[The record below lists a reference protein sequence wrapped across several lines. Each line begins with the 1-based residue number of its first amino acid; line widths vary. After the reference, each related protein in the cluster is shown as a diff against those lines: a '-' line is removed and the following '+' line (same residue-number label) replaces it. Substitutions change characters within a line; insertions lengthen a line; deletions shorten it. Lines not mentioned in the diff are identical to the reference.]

1 MQFLSSIHAFKS
13 EDYNFHCILFTN
25 TARYQ
30 LFGINPYSILVL
42 KNFVMSCFYFRIM
55 SIMIWLIAPFCIT
68 CLFTG
73 TVYGHIPTL
82 SLRDFSMLSHQICF
96 VIIFDPPC
104 DSSLSKLT
112 ANLSQAWKHIQSIQ
126 FYRFTLDDYMQN
138 GDNGIIDIDPP
149 LTFVETCG
157 PAIVIPKMVKDRT
170 CLMHSINKVEKRSAK
185 IIPNSGENV
194 VDFINNICGTFLTKN
209 GDLNATGKRIEALKK
224 NLHNVE
230 SKKVTLHEL
239 NRQCASPDLKYF
251 FYSGICRTV
260 QENCYKDNLSSE
272 CTTKQNTFIS
282 LEQCEEMDKLPNKQE
297 FISEYLFRSKPV
309 IFRKAVHH
317 WPAFRKWTMD
327 FFMQSYSDVSV
338 HMKLSPTV
346 EFEGVESET
355 LWNNSANFTIP
366 TAIKQALD
374 NPDLV
379 TVRPAGVEMK
389 FKDFLNLINETTNA
403 TNKVFAYLEYTS
415 MRSYFAG
422 LENDV
427 NEMPFVKNILNLN
440 HLNIW
445 MSDGNTLGKL
455 HFDEYDNFL
464 CQIRGKKQ
472 LILFDPHQS
481 SRLYE
486 GHILE
491 AMFSYRNGTFYRD
504 KLLKSTS
511 MTMSPVDI
519 TLPDF
524 EKFPFAK
531 NAVPLNCTIS
541 EGDVLFLP
549 SFWWHEVQSYP
560 NEVEH
565 QNIAVN
571 FWYEPFWKKEFP
583 CRFCELS
590 FLTANLCL
598 PLNPLRFKYFCQKSV
613 ALHRFYYSDRLA
625 LYSRTATQTK
635 EGVCQKS
642 ESVSGPC
649 ICSKNMWICEKPK
662 LQIKLPPGASF
673 VDEEHS
679 VLHSVSLS
687 LPKRFL
693 GRPRSSR
700 HGHSIYYSERST
712 STLMMKKLIV
722 ALKIAICCVFVIN
735 NFIAVWM
742 LSNDCTEKFA
752 NLSNYTK
759 ILNVEMGKTDAY
771 LNILMQILENLNAS
785 SEICI

>member
-1 MQFLSSIHAFKS
+1 
-13 EDYNFHCILFTN
+13 
-25 TARYQ
+25 
-30 LFGINPYSILVL
+30 L
-42 KNFVMSCFYFRIM
+42 KNFVMSCCYFRIM
-55 SIMIWLIAPFCIT
+55 SIMIWLIVPFCIS
-68 CLFTG
+68 CSFSG
-73 TVYGHIPTL
+73 IVFGHIPTL
-82 SLRDFSMLSHQICF
+82 SLRDFSMLSHRICY

-104 DSSLSKLT
+104 DISLSKLA
-112 ANLSQAWKHIQSIQ
+112 ANLSQAWKHVQSIQ
-126 FYRFTLDDYMQN
+126 FYRFTLDDFMQN
-138 GDNGIIDIDPP
+138 GGNGIIDIDPP
-149 LTFVETCG
+149 LRFVKNCG

-170 CLMHSINKVEKRSAK
+170 CLMHSIHKDEKRSATIVPK
-185 IIPNSGENV
+185 NAGENFV
-194 VDFINNICGTFLTKN
+194 EFINNICGTFLTEN

-230 SKKVTLHEL
+230 NKTVTLHQL

-251 FYSGICRTV
+251 FYSGICRTGE
-260 QENCYKDNLSSE
+260 ENCYKDNLSSE
-272 CTTKQNTFIS
+272 CAIQENTFFP
-282 LEQCEEMDKLPNKQE
+282 LERCEETDKLPNKQQ

-317 WPAFRKWTMD
+317 WHAFRKWTWD
-327 FFMQSYSDVSV
+327 FFMQSYGDVNV
-338 HMKLSPTV
+338 HVKLSPTV
-346 EFEGVESET
+346 EFEGVENKT
-355 LWNNSANFTIP
+355 LWNSANFTIP
-366 TAIKQALD
+366 AAIQQALD
-374 NPDLV
+374 NADLV

-389 FKDFLNLINETTNA
+389 FKDFLNLMNEKTNTTN
-403 TNKVFAYLEYTS
+403 KLFAYLEYTS

-427 NEMPFVKNILNLN
+427 NEMPFVKNMLNLN

-481 SRLYE
+481 YRLYE

-491 AMFSYRNGTFYRD
+491 AMFTYRNGTFHRD
-504 KLLKSTS
+504 RLLKSTS

-524 EKFPFAK
+524 EKFPLAK

-560 NEVEH
+560 SEVEH

-583 CRFCELS
+583 CRFC
-590 FLTANLCL
+590 
-598 PLNPLRFKYFCQKSV
+598 
-613 ALHRFYYSDRLA
+613 
-625 LYSRTATQTK
+625 
-635 EGVCQKS
+635 
-642 ESVSGPC
+642 
-649 ICSKNMWICEKPK
+649 MWIYEKPK
-662 LQIKLPPGASF
+662 LKIKLPPGASF
-673 VDEEHS
+673 VDEEQS

-693 GRPRSSR
+693 GKPGSSR
-700 HGHSIYYSERST
+700 RGHTIFYSERSI
-712 STLMMKKLIV
+712 SAFMMKKLIV
-722 ALKIAICCVFVIN
+722 ALKIAVWCVFVIN
-735 NFIAVWM
+735 NLMVVWM
-742 LSNDCTEKFA
+742 LSNDCNEKFA
-752 NLSNYTK
+752 DLSNFTK
-759 ILNVEMGKTDAY
+759 IFNVEMRKTDTY
-771 LNILMQILENLNAS
+771 LNALTRILENLNVS
-785 SEICI
+785 SEICF

>member
-1 MQFLSSIHAFKS
+1 MRFLSSIHAFKS

-25 TARYQ
+25 TARFQ
-30 LFGINPYSILVL
+30 LFGINPYSIFVL
-42 KNFVMSCFYFRIM
+42 ENHPYTDPFQQFFNLIM

-73 TVYGHIPTL
+73 VVFGHILTL
-82 SLRDFSMLSHQICF
+82 SLSDFSMLSHQICF
-96 VIIFDPPC
+96 VVIFDPPC
-104 DSSLSKLT
+104 DSSLFELA
-112 ANLSQAWKHIQSIQ
+112 ANLSQAWKHVPSIQ

-138 GDNGIIDIDPP
+138 GGSDIIDIDPP
-149 LTFVETCG
+149 LTLVENCG

-185 IIPNSGENV
+185 IVPNAGENV
-194 VDFINNICGTFLTKN
+194 VDFINNMCGTFLTKN
-209 GDLNATGKRIEALKK
+209 GDLSATGKRIEALKK

-251 FYSGICRTV
+251 FYNGICRTV

-272 CTTKQNTFIS
+272 CATKENNFFS
-282 LEQCEEMDKLPNKQE
+282 LEQCEEMDKLPNKQQ

-317 WPAFRKWTMD
+317 WPAFRKWTWD
-327 FFMQSYSDVSV
+327 FLMQSYGDVTV
-338 HMKLSPTV
+338 HVKLSPTV
-346 EFEGVESET
+346 EFEGVESQT
-355 LWNNSANFTIP
+355 LWNSANFTIP

-403 TNKVFAYLEYTS
+403 ANKAFAYLEYTS

-427 NEMPFVKNILNLN
+427 NEMPFVKNTLNLN

-445 MSDGNTLGKL
+445 MSDGSTLGKL

-481 SRLYE
+481 SSLYE

-504 KLLKSTS
+504 RLLKSTS

-560 NEVEH
+560 SEVEH

-583 CRFCELS
+583 CRLCELS
-590 FLTANLCL
+590 NSSADK
-598 PLNPLRFKYFCQKSV
+598 R
-613 ALHRFYYSDRLA
+613 RR
-625 LYSRTATQTK
+625 
-635 EGVCQKS
+635 CQKS
-642 ESVSGPC
+642 ESVSD
-649 ICSKNMWICEKPK
+649 MWIYEKPK

-673 VDEEHS
+673 VDDEQS

-693 GRPRSSR
+693 GRPGSPRS
-700 HGHSIYYSERST
+700 GHSVYYSEGSI
-712 STLMMKKLIV
+712 SALMMKKLIV
-722 ALKIAICCVFVIN
+722 ALKIAVWCVLVIN
-735 NFIAVWM
+735 NLIAVWM
-742 LSNDCTEKFA
+742 PLNDCSEKFSS
-752 NLSNYTK
+752 LSNYTR
-759 ILNVEMGKTDAY
+759 ILNVEMGKIDAY
-771 LNILMQILENLNAS
+771 FNILTQILENLNAS
-785 SEICI
+785 SGICI

>member
-1 MQFLSSIHAFKS
+1 LSSIHAFKS
-13 EDYNFHCILFTN
+13 EDHNFHCILFTN

-42 KNFVMSCFYFRIM
+42 KNFVMSCFYFRIV

-73 TVYGHIPTL
+73 IVFGHIPTL

-104 DSSLSKLT
+104 DSSLSELT

-126 FYRFTLDDYMQN
+126 FHRFTLDDYMQN
-138 GDNGIIDIDPP
+138 GGNGIIDIDPP
-149 LTFVETCG
+149 LMFVENCG
-157 PAIVIPKMVKDRT
+157 PAIVIPKIVKDRT
-170 CLMHSINKVEKRSAK
+170 CLMHSINKVEKRSAT

-260 QENCYKDNLSSE
+260 QENCYKDNLLSE
-272 CTTKQNTFIS
+272 CATKENTFFS
-282 LEQCEEMDKLPNKQE
+282 LERCEEMDKLPNKQE

-327 FFMQSYSDVSV
+327 FFMQSYGDVSV
-338 HMKLSPTV
+338 HVKLSPTV

-491 AMFSYRNGTFYRD
+491 AMFTYRNGTFYRD
-504 KLLKSTS
+504 RLLKSTS

-590 FLTANLCL
+590 QRILNLPTL
-598 PLNPLRFKYFCQKSV
+598 GGR
-613 ALHRFYYSDRLA
+613 H
-625 LYSRTATQTK
+625 SRTATQTK
-635 EGVCQKS
+635 EGVARNQKAS
-642 ESVSGPC
+642 QAH
-649 ICSKNMWICEKPK
+649 MWICEKPK

-673 VDEEHS
+673 VDEEQS

-693 GRPRSSR
+693 GRPGSSR

-722 ALKIAICCVFVIN
+722 ALKIAIWCVFVIN

-759 ILNVEMGKTDAY
+759 ILNVEIGKTDAY
-771 LNILMQILENLNAS
+771 LNILTQILENLNAS